1 MKICIATST
10 RADWGLL
17 SPLAK
22 RLDSIRGVTLQILAT
37 NMHLSERYGHTADEI
52 LADGFRIT
60 EAVPMPTDGDTGAD
74 KAHAMAAC
82 LAGCADAL
90 SRMAPDIL
98 VILGDRYEML
108 SVASAAAIMR
118 IPIAHIAGGET
129 TEGAIDD
136 NIRHAITMLS
146 SLHFTAAEP
155 YRERVL
161 TMGKPAHTVFNAG
174 ALGVW
179 NAMHHQ
185 LMSHRELAESLG
197 FDFEDKHLFVATF
210 HPATLDY
217 GASPATRA
225 AEMLAAIDRFPDY
238 KTILTY
244 PNNDA
249 GSADIIHLIEGYA
262 ATRPGRVLLI
272 KSLGKTRYLSALSFA
287 AAVIGNSSSG
297 IVEVPATGV
306 PTVDIGIRQKGR
318 LCGPS
323 VIHCGD
329 TADEISQAISLALSP
344 AHLQTASRR
353 ENPYYRDDTVDF
365 IADKLLNH
373 KNIC

>member
-1 MKICIATST
+1 MKVCIATST

-17 SPLAK
+17 SPLAGQ
-22 RLDSIRGVTLQILAT
+22 LDTTPGVTLQILAT

-60 EAVPMPTDGDTGAD
+60 EAVPMPTDGDTAAD
-74 KAHAMAAC
+74 KARAMAVC

-90 SRMAPDIL
+90 CRMAPDII

-108 SVASAAAIMR
+108 SVASAASIMR

-146 SLHFTAAEP
+146 SLHFTEAAP
-155 YRERVL
+155 YRDRVL
-161 TMGKPAHTVFNAG
+161 AMGKPERTVFNAG

-179 NAMHHQ
+179 NAMHHP
-185 LMSHRELAESLG
+185 LMPHDRLAESLG
-197 FDFEDKHLFVATF
+197 FDFEDKRLFVATF
-210 HPATLDY
+210 HPATLDN
-217 GASPATRA
+217 GAPAARRA
-225 AEMLAAIDRFPDY
+225 AEMLAAIDSFPDY

-249 GSADIIHLIEGYA
+249 GSADIIRLIEEYA
-262 ATRPGRVLLI
+262 AARPGRVLLI

-297 IVEVPATGV
+297 IVEVPSTGV

-329 TADEISQAISLALSP
+329 SADEIAQAISVALSP
-344 AHLQTASRR
+344 AHIQVASRR
-353 ENPYYRDDTVDF
+353 ENPYYRDDTVRF
-365 IADKLLNH
+365 IADTLLNY
-373 KNIC
+373 KNIR